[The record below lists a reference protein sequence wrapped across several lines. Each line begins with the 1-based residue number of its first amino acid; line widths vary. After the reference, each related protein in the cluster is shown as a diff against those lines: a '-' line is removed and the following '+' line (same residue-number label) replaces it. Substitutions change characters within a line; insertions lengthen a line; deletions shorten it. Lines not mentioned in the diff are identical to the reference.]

1 MPRVLYLRAE
11 LLPWS
16 ETFVAAQARALRRY
30 TAGFAG
36 LKTLPGS
43 AALPAPVV
51 SVLDA
56 GSLAGRGTRWA
67 YQRADAQ
74 GLFALLSRSAVQA
87 CAHRIADW
95 QPDLLHAHFATDAA
109 AFLPIV
115 DGVEHRLHRKLPLLV
130 TLHGYDVGSS
140 DASHAQTAL
149 GRLFLARRT
158 ALWQRATAFLCVSEA
173 LRTVAVERGFPA
185 EKLVVHYTG
194 VALLPQALPEPV
206 RAEAEV
212 LFVGRLVEKKGCN
225 TLLEAMALVA
235 ACWSQGSRSAPRLTV
250 LGDGPLRA
258 ALEDK
263 ARLLRLHAPSL
274 EVHFA
279 GAQPPEVVAAAMRR
293 ASVLVVPS
301 RRAASGDC
309 EGLPTV
315 IPEAMAAGLPVV
327 ATRGSGAEEAIL
339 ETYFDEHL
347 ETHFEE
353 PLEEPSG
360 WLVEA
365 GNPSALAL
373 CIEQVLNDPVCAA
386 RRTAAARQAVVAQF
400 DLARQ
405 TERLEG
411 FYDLCCGIPPAA
423 QGFPLPV

>member
-36 LKTLPGS
+36 LKILPGS

-51 SVLDA
+51 SVLDS
-56 GSLAGRGTRWA
+56 GSFAGRGSRWA
-67 YQRADAQ
+67 YQRADAR
-74 GLFALLSRSAVQA
+74 GLFASLSRSAAQA
-87 CAHRIADW
+87 CAQKIADW

-115 DGVEHRLHRKLPLLV
+115 DGVERCLHRKLPLLV

-140 DASHAQTAL
+140 DAAHAQTPL
-149 GRLFLARRT
+149 GRLFLSRRT
-158 ALWQRATAFLCVSEA
+158 ALWQRATAFLSVSEA
-173 LRTVAVERGFPA
+173 LRKVAVERGFPA
-185 EKLVVHYTG
+185 EKLVVHHTG
-194 VALLPQALPEPV
+194 VALLPQNLPDAV
-206 RAEAEV
+206 RAAAEV
-212 LFVGRLVEKKGCN
+212 LFVGRLVEKKGCD
-225 TLLEAMALVA
+225 TLLEAMALLA
-235 ACWSQGSRSAPRLTV
+235 ARWPQGRRPAPRLTV

-258 ALEDK
+258 ALEAK
-263 ARLLRLHAPSL
+263 ARQLRLHEPSL

-279 GAQPPEVVAAAMRR
+279 GAQPQEAVATAMRR
-293 ASVLVVPS
+293 ASVLVVPG

-327 ATRGSGAEEAIL
+327 ATRGSGAEEAIA
-339 ETYFDEHL
+339 DGQ
-347 ETHFEE
+347 
-353 PLEEPSG
+353 SG

-365 GNPSALAL
+365 GNPATLAL
-373 CIEQVLNDPVCAA
+373 CLEQVLNDPTRAA
-386 RRTAAARQAVVAQF
+386 QRAGSAAQTVVEHF

-411 FYDLCCGIPPAA
+411 FYDSCCGISS
-423 QGFPLPV
+423 GEKPLAGKS